1 MKKLTLFLATALA
14 AAMLLTGC
22 FGNMNPAPTAMP
34 SAAPTAT
41 DAPAATDAP
50 TASDDPAATDAP
62 DASDAPAASDGLEVA
77 PSPSASTAP

>member
-41 DAPAATDAP
+41 DAPAA
-50 TASDDPAATDAP
+50 
-62 DASDAPAASDGLEVA
+62 SDGLEVA